1 MTTREV
7 VDRYYECVNGK
18 DWDSWLTLFA
28 DDVSGDE
35 QLVLQSPDRV
45 GHHWWHFEGID
56 VLRGAAGAISY
67 GYSKFLMHPKHIVV
81 QGDEACVICQCE
93 AANRAGTRVAYNY
106 LPEREVV
113 GANYFRL
120 ENGKI
125 KYMRTIHDETAFA
138 PFAHRNPK
146 SPPA

>member
-1 MTTREV
+1 MTTKEV
-7 VDRYYECVNGK
+7 IDSYYECVNAK
-18 DWDSWLTLFA
+18 DWDRWITLFTN
-28 DDVSGDE
+28 DVVGDE
-35 QLVLQSPDRV
+35 QLA
-45 GHHWWHFEGID
+45 GHFEGID
-56 VLRGAAGAISY
+56 VLRGAIGAISY

-81 QGDEACVICQCE
+81 QGDEACVIWQCE
-93 AANRAGTRVAYNY
+93 AANRAGTPVAYNY

-120 ENGKI
+120 EKGKI

-138 PFAHRNPK
+138 PFAHPSNPK